1 MTKNSTK
8 SNGQS
13 NQTPTYA
20 RIAIALLAFNF
31 LLTGYCVVKMSNYTQ
46 VQIDGGEQAVEKIV
60 TTTAVKAKAVTA
72 TTEENE

>member
-46 VQIDGGEQAVEKIV
+46 VQIDVGEQAVANIV
-60 TTTAVKAKAVTA
+60 TTAVKAKASTA